1 MQFERSDSVSCELWS
16 LRFALSVVVGCI
28 ACFCLVWCSGSLVLL
43 LLGAESL
50 QDRNKTTVSGVC
62 RIVSCIVHNENL
74 TSVDFDQYPSGC
86 VSHEAWRREG
96 LPVPPKSM
104 VGGGW
109 EAVFKH
115 LRQVCIRR

>member
-1 MQFERSDSVSCELWS
+1 MQFERSGADSCELWS

-43 LLGAESL
+43 LLGAEPL
-50 QDRNKTTVSGVC
+50 QRGNIISVSGLC

-96 LPVPPKSM
+96 LPVPPKS
-104 VGGGW
+104 VVDDGW
-109 EAVFKH
+109 GAVLKH
-115 LRQVCIRR
+115 LRQVCIRC